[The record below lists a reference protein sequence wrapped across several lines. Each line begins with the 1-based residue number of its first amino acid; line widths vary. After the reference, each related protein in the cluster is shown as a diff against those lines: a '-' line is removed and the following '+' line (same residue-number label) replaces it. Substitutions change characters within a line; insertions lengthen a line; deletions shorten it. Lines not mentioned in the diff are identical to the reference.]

1 MACNLNGLAT
11 DAGAGYNFANPFR
24 RKSHSLLKSY
34 IDSQLLLI
42 RLENLK
48 KQGST
53 RDLNEDEGRE
63 LEKCVAMYKDVK
75 RPRGANKA
83 SEPENDE
90 LVVRV
95 KDLLREV
102 QQKRWGDA
110 FSQHDVAKLDVTEA
124 RTGIPEKAA
133 NNISMGEKY
142 NLLQAAGVIISNPNA
157 ENNGSAAD
165 KEKLRKGF
173 AILERMQRGVNAAG
187 GEQPG
192 GGFAASMLARAMA
205 VQGPR
210 KAAGTPATAQW
221 VRYLDADSGD
231 YYFVNAASNATVW
244 DLPAGDTCIDENGA
258 HVSPGNPT
266 KARFQILNPYLV
278 SRGSVSE

>member
-1 MACNLNGLAT
+1 MNLNGLAT

-53 RDLNEDEGRE
+53 RDLDEDEGRE

-90 LVVRV
+90 LVARV

-110 FSQHDVAKLDVTEA
+110 FSEHDVAKLDVTA
-124 RTGIPEKAA
+124 AGTGVPEKAA
-133 NNISMGEKY
+133 NNISMSEKY
-142 NLLQAAGVIISNPNA
+142 YLLQAAKVMMSNPNA
-157 ENNGSAAD
+157 ENDGSVAD
-165 KEKLRKGF
+165 KEKLRRAA
-173 AILERMQRGVNAAG
+173 AILERVQRGGNAAG

-192 GGFAASMLARAMA
+192 GGLMAGRLARAMA
-205 VQGPR
+205 AQGTR

-221 VRYLDADSGD
+221 VRYIDAESGD
-231 YYFVNAASNATVW
+231 YYFVDAASNTTVW
-244 DLPAGDTCIDENGA
+244 ELPAGGTCIDEDGA

-266 KARFQILNPYLV
+266 GARFQILNPYLV
-278 SRGSVSE
+278 S

>member
-1 MACNLNGLAT
+1 MNLNGLAT

-53 RDLNEDEGRE
+53 RDLDEDEGRE

-90 LVVRV
+90 LVARV

-110 FSQHDVAKLDVTEA
+110 FSEHDVAKLDVTA
-124 RTGIPEKAA
+124 AGTGVPEKAA
-133 NNISMGEKY
+133 NNISMSEKY
-142 NLLQAAGVIISNPNA
+142 YLFQAAKVMMSNPNA
-157 ENNGSAAD
+157 ENDGSVAD
-165 KEKLRKGF
+165 KEKLRRAA
-173 AILERMQRGVNAAG
+173 AILERA

-192 GGFAASMLARAMA
+192 GGLVASMLARAMA
-205 VQGPR
+205 AQGPR
-210 KAAGTPATAQW
+210 KAEGAPATAQW
-221 VRYLDADSGD
+221 VRYLDSASND

-244 DLPAGDTCIDENGA
+244 DLPAGDTCIDENGVR
-258 HVSPGNPT
+258 VSPTSGGNGT

>member
-53 RDLNEDEGRE
+53 RDLTEDEGRE

-75 RPRGANKA
+75 RPRGANKV
-83 SEPENDE
+83 SEQENDG
-90 LVVRV
+90 LVNEV
-95 KDLLREV
+95 KTLLQDV
-102 QQKRWGDA
+102 QQKHWGDA
-110 FSQHDVAKLDVTEA
+110 FSEHDVANLDVTEA

-133 NNISMGEKY
+133 NTISMSEKY
-142 NLLQAAGVIISNPNA
+142 NLLQAALVMMNNPNA

-173 AILERMQRGVNAAG
+173 AILERA

-192 GGFAASMLARAMA
+192 GGLVASMLARAMA
-205 VQGPR
+205 AQGPR
-210 KAAGTPATAQW
+210 KAEGAPATAQW
-221 VRYLDADSGD
+221 VRYLDSASND

-244 DLPAGDTCIDENGA
+244 DLPAGDTCIDENGVR
-258 HVSPGNPT
+258 VSPTSGGNGT